1 MIEKINQSNDD
12 GVVTV
17 CEAARHP
24 QFNLLREDSESQ
36 LLRLWDDDGTKNFQR
51 ATRRQETTN
60 AYDLTTVAFVYRVGY
75 IRNCA
80 HILDGNIGGIIVDKI
95 EGIDIDTLDELEYA
109 RYLIETKGYVQR

>member
-1 MIEKINQSNDD
+1 MIEKINQSNDYD

-17 CEAARHP
+17 CEAARHS

-36 LLRLWDDDGTKNFQR
+36 LLRLWDDDGTKLPARNK
-51 ATRRQETTN
+51 AAETTN

-95 EGIDIDTLDELEYA
+95 EGLDIDTLDELEYA